1 MFPRSLSLPPG
12 FTSSKSDSSL
22 QLAFKLRTWS
32 LHCVKWPGGGGGEGQ
47 WGVGGEGRE
56 GPPHVVENTQVR
68 AGKKQM
74 ALAATGL
81 IESGLKLIGVADR
94 WQCEAVV

>member
-1 MFPRSLSLPPG
+1 M
-12 FTSSKSDSSL
+12 
-22 QLAFKLRTWS
+22 
-32 LHCVKWPGGGGGEGQ
+32 GGGR
-47 WGVGGEGRE
+47 GGEGRE

-81 IESGLKLIGVADR
+81 IESSLKLIGVADR

>member
-1 MFPRSLSLPPG
+1 M
-12 FTSSKSDSSL
+12 
-22 QLAFKLRTWS
+22 
-32 LHCVKWPGGGGGEGQ
+32 GGGR
-47 WGVGGEGRE
+47 GGEGRE